1 MGGIRPRGAGG
12 TRWRFIPN
20 LVMVFYSIGPELFT
34 DPAIVTYPTIE
45 SLYVR
50 KMIRLNLLCLMSLFF
65 PSQFRRGLKKRDHAI
80 SKVSIVLYILVL
92 PLNDAELKLQIALKI
107 QDIRDA
113 KCFKT
118 AIRLSE
124 CRSVSDYNAPHTL
137 VLKPK
142 KFEN

>member
-20 LVMVFYSIGPELFT
+20 LVMVFYLTTGPELFT
-34 DPAIVTYPTIE
+34 DPAIVIYPTIE
-45 SLYVR
+45 SLHVS
-50 KMIRLNLLCLMSLFF
+50 KMIRLNLLCLVFIF
-65 PSQFRRGLKKRDHAI
+65 PSQFRRGLKKRDHVI

-107 QDIRDA
+107 HDIRDA

-118 AIRLSE
+118 AIR
-124 CRSVSDYNAPHTL
+124 
-137 VLKPK
+137 
-142 KFEN
+142 F